1 MLVAPQEQEDVRK
14 IQFSGRS
21 SYMLALPKKW
31 VEEMKLGPSDQVTV
45 TRMANASL
53 VITPR
58 SAAIAFA
65 GKGEAT
71 VELSREED
79 AASVERKLIALY
91 LVGYSL
97 IHVRAKE
104 GMLTSVQRNTVKEV
118 ARKHLIGTEV
128 VSDSAEGTTIQIL
141 LSYPELSVENALRRM
156 FLIAASM
163 HRDAILSLKRLDH
176 DSAKAVIKSDDEVD
190 RFSLYVVRQLKMAVQ
205 SDRVLKEVG
214 LSAPTECLGYR
225 LVVKSIERVADHASR
240 IAEGVLMSKRR
251 LTESDLNKLEG
262 LSNSA
267 VKVFEESGLAL
278 FKRSYDSADGLIE
291 KAKRVTDSEKSYLSE
306 LDRRKPAESSQ
317 VIRLIV
323 EDISRTAEYSSDIA
337 EIVLNLTAGQIIA
350 TATQTK

>member
-14 IQFSGRS
+14 IQFSGKS

-58 SAAIAFA
+58 SAATAFA

-71 VELSREED
+71 VGLSREED
-79 AASVERKLIALY
+79 AASVERKLVALY

-97 IHVRAKE
+97 IHVKAK
-104 GMLTSVQRNTVKEV
+104 GGTLTSVQRNTVKEA

-163 HRDAILSLKRLDH
+163 HRDAMSSLKKLDH
-176 DSAKAVIKSDDEVD
+176 DSAKAVIRSDDEVD

-205 SDRVLKEVG
+205 SDRILKEVG
-214 LSAPTECLGYR
+214 LSATTECLGYR

-240 IAEGVLMSKRR
+240 IAEGVLMAKRR
-251 LTESDLNKLEG
+251 LTESDLNKLED

-278 FKRSYDSADGLIE
+278 FKRSYDSADRVIE
-291 KAKRVTDSEKSYLSE
+291 KAKRVTDSGKSYLSE

-317 VIRLIV
+317 IIRLIL

-337 EIVLNLTAGQIIA
+337 EIVLNLTAGQIIV
-350 TATQTK
+350 TVTPVN